1 MSFHHIALATA
12 DLASTHSFYTEAMG
26 FTLAKVVVNP
36 TPEGGWAKHVF
47 YDTDDG
53 FGAEGGLIAFWEL
66 HGDYP
71 AVDGAL
77 SRAVGLPDWVNHLA
91 FTAVDESHL
100 DAALKRWLDVGLDA
114 VEIDH
119 EFCRSI
125 YTNDPNGTLVEWCL
139 DTRPL
144 DDADKERANA
154 VLLEAEPDFDGL
166 PTGFRGHEGD
176 RSRRPAWATGGR

>member
-1 MSFHHIALATA
+1 MSFHHVALATN
-12 DLASTHSFYTEAMG
+12 DLASTHEFYTSAMG
-26 FTLAKVVVNP
+26 FGLAKIVVNP

-71 AVDGAL
+71 SFDAGI

-91 FTAVDESHL
+91 FTAVDESHFQ
-100 DAALKRWLDVGLDA
+100 AAIKRWNDHGLDA
-114 VEIDH
+114 IEIDH
-119 EFCRSI
+119 GFCRSV

-139 DTRPL
+139 DTRGLDDSDRRRAEEAVLQTEPTFDEPPL
-144 DDADKERANA
+144 DFVEHKA
-154 VLLEAEPDFDGL
+154 
-166 PTGFRGHEGD
+166 PT
-176 RSRRPAWATGGR
+176 